1 MTMTAED
8 RIPEYNREGDIGSGG
23 FRYRDRGA
31 GDTVV
36 WLGPPEHSPAM
47 LALLASQ
54 FRVLELAR
62 LGANATAADII
73 EALATLGIDRFG
85 LIAAGDDAATG
96 LRFALDCP
104 QAVTALALLAPT
116 LMKPDGRAGAGA
128 DEALIA
134 RLGTLA
140 PPLLAVFGTRDTI
153 APPEAGRHYRER
165 LASCNVVFVYDAGAA
180 MGDERPEAVAAL
192 IGDFLRRR
200 DEFLVRQI
208 SDLLYP

>member
-1 MTMTAED
+1 MTAEN
-8 RIPEYNREGDIGSGG
+8 RMPEYNREGEIAGG
-23 FRYRDRGA
+23 GLRFRYRDVGT

-36 WLGPPEHSPAM
+36 WLGPPERSPAM
-47 LALLASQ
+47 LALLAAR
-54 FRVLELAR
+54 FRVIELGS
-62 LGANATAADII
+62 LGPNATAANII

-85 LIAAGDDAATG
+85 LIAGGDAAATG
-96 LRFALDCP
+96 LSLALDYS

-116 LMKPDGRAGAGA
+116 LLKPDRRAGAGA
-128 DEALIA
+128 DEALLA

-165 LASCNVVFVYDAGAA
+165 LASSNVIFVYDAGAA